1 MEVIAISNRK
11 GGTGKTATVSC
22 LGAGLM
28 ERGKKVLYVDMDS
41 QRNLTSDFFDSE
53 NEINQLQYTTADI
66 MRNKCKAS
74 QAIVHTPIGD
84 IIPASKE
91 LSLMETELATELD
104 KNFRLLEAL
113 KELTKTY
120 HYVLIDCPPSLG
132 LCTINALTACC
143 SVIIPTEAEEAS
155 ISGVYDLL
163 NIVETVRKYTNEYIR
178 IAGVLITRYKGR
190 TQLQRQKAQEI
201 RETMADQKIKVFEKP
216 VRECITI
223 AELRSIKRPVTNLYR
238 YAGKGNN
245 AREDYDSLTDQVEKV
260 SEMLYSSP
268 YFDLRKEWNKRA
280 EELAKNWRKR

>member
-28 ERGKKVLYVDMDS
+28 ERGKKVLFVDMDS
-41 QRNLTSDFFDSE
+41 QRNLTYDFFDSE
-53 NEINQLQYTTADI
+53 YDVNKIQYTSADI

-104 KNFRLLEAL
+104 KNFRLREAL
-113 KELTKTY
+113 KELTGTY
-120 HYVLIDCPPSLG
+120 QYVLIDCPPSLG

-155 ISGVYDLL
+155 ISGIYDLL

-178 IAGVLITRYKGR
+178 VGGVLITRYKGR

-201 RETMADQKIKVFEKP
+201 RETMADHGIKVYEKP
-216 VRECITI
+216 IRECITI

-245 AREDYDSLTDQVEKV
+245 AREDYDSLTDQVEEV
-260 SEMLYSSP
+260 AEMMYSSP
-268 YFDLRKEWNKRA
+268 YFDLSEAWSQRVKEQV
-280 EELAKNWRKR
+280 KNWGKR

>member
-22 LGAGLM
+22 LGADL
-28 ERGKKVLYVDMDS
+28 
-41 QRNLTSDFFDSE
+41 
-53 NEINQLQYTTADI
+53 

-155 ISGVYDLL
+155 ISGIYDLL

-178 IAGVLITRYKGR
+178 VAGVLITRYKDVPSCKDR
-190 TQLQRQKAQEI
+190 KHKKSERPWLI
-201 RETMADQKIKVFEKP
+201 RE
-216 VRECITI
+216 
-223 AELRSIKRPVTNLYR
+223 SR
-238 YAGKGNN
+238 YMK
-245 AREDYDSLTDQVEKV
+245 SL
-260 SEMLYSSP
+260 
-268 YFDLRKEWNKRA
+268 
-280 EELAKNWRKR
+280 

>member
-28 ERGKKVLYVDMDS
+28 ERGKKVLFVDMDS
-41 QRNLTSDFFDSE
+41 QRNLTYDFFDSE
-53 NEINQLQYTTADI
+53 YEINKIQYTSADI

-104 KNFRLLEAL
+104 KNFRLREAL
-113 KELTKTY
+113 KELTGTY
-120 HYVLIDCPPSLG
+120 QYVLIDCPPSLG

-190 TQLQRQKAQEI
+190 TQLQRQKVQEI
-201 RETMADQKIKVFEKP
+201 RETMADRGIKVYEKP
-216 VRECITI
+216 IRECITI

-245 AREDYDSLTDQVEKV
+245 AREDYDSLTDQVEEV
-260 SEMLYSSP
+260 AEMMYSSP
-268 YFDLRKEWNKRA
+268 YFDLSEAWSQRVKEQV
-280 EELAKNWRKR
+280 KNWGKR